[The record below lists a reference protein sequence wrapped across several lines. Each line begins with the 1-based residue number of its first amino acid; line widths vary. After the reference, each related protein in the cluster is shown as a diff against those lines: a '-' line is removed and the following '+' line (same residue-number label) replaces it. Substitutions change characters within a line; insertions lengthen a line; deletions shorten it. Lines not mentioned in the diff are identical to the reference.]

1 MSSSSTQIEQ
11 AHHGLPG
18 TRHIDCQINGN
29 DGTIY
34 INPDFLQIFYSKKRP
49 HFGWILLSL
58 LFLGSGG
65 YLYSFSS
72 VWSIVLLVFG
82 VFFMIVGLLSKVI
95 VRKTIVFYKDSVVSR
110 NHSPPNQP
118 APKKMVFDVSRA
130 VSYKQNGKAF
140 DLIIA
145 YGSKKWTFKI
155 EGLRPAQAKY
165 LKI

>member
-1 MSSSSTQIEQ
+1 MQTES

-34 INPDFLQIFYSKKRP
+34 VNPDFLQLFYSKKRP
-49 HFGWILLSL
+49 NFKWILLSL
-58 LFLGSGG
+58 IFLGSGG
-65 YLYSFSS
+65 YIYSFSPL
-72 VWSIVLLVFG
+72 WSIIILAIGVL
-82 VFFMIVGLLSKVI
+82 FMITGLLSKVI
-95 VRKTIVFYKDSVVSR
+95 VKETIVFYKDCVTLR
-110 NHSPPNQP
+110 KHSPPNQP
-118 APKKMVFDVSRA
+118 APRKQAFEVTRSIN
-130 VSYKQNGKAF
+130 YKQNGKAF

-145 YGSKKWTFKI
+145 YGNNKWKFKI